1 MSQASESCISSSE
14 EWFKKN
20 PKVKKKTKSARK
32 SKWVTDP
39 YLREKLRAAVW
50 EYQYLA
56 DFDKKYKQPSKQN
69 IEARYKIPRRT
80 LTRAIGKITFDES
93 AGTPLPPREVKSYI
107 LGFEADNYEPVKI
120 T

>member
-20 PKVKKKTKSARK
+20 QSKKKTKSARK

-69 IEARYKIPRRT
+69 IEARYKIQDEPSHAPSEKSL
-80 LTRAIGKITFDES
+80 LTNQQVLLYHQEK
-93 AGTPLPPREVKSYI
+93 
-107 LGFEADNYEPVKI
+107 
-120 T
+120 